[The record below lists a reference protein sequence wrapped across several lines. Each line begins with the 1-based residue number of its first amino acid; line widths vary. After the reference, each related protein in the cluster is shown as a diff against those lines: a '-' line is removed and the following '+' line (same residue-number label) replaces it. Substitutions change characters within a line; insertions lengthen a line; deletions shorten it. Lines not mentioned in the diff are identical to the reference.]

1 MLIVANQRMK
11 MAGEDIS
18 APVFGE
24 SGRDLAPR
32 APKHEA
38 DEVCLTK
45 PGINRKITLEEF
57 KAQDRQRPWFVV
69 NGEVYDGT
77 PFLKDHPGG
86 GDSILLVAGEDASED
101 FFAIHSAEGK
111 HKLVEVSPR
120 DLPAERLLTT
130 LPQHH
135 IGTLVTSLTKD
146 TPTTTQSDGTILER
160 SRWKS
165 VRLCDIKQ
173 ISHDS
178 YLYRFAL
185 PKGDQLLGLPVGQ
198 HVFVRLRR
206 QDTGE
211 MVQRAYTPVSQ
222 QGTVGFIDFLIKCI
236 FSMSTRSSQLD

>member
-1 MLIVANQRMK
+1 MK
-11 MAGEDIS
+11 STGEDIMK
-18 APVFGE
+18 PVFGANE
-24 SGRDLAPR
+24 QDLAPR
-32 APKHEA
+32 APKRQS

-45 PGINRKITLEEF
+45 PGIIRKITLEEF

-77 PFLKDHPGG
+77 PFLQDHPGG

-111 HKLVEVSPR
+111 QKLVEVRSR
-120 DLPAERLLTT
+120 NLPAERRLTT

-146 TPTTTQSDGTILER
+146 TSNTTQSDGAFLER

-165 VRLCDIKQ
+165 VRLCNIKQ

-185 PKGDQLLGLPVGQ
+185 PKEDQLLGLPVGQ

-211 MVQRAYTPVSQ
+211 MVQRAYTPVTQ

-236 FSMSTRSSQLD
+236 LH